1 MSSLF
6 EKTLNTRTVIPGSF
20 RYIRSEFPETLTD
33 KDVAWLKA
41 NNVTTVVDL
50 RDPES
55 CEKKV
60 CRLENEEGFDYHH
73 MPVTVGMQV
82 PPTPDDVPIA
92 YSMMVDDNLYKI
104 IDFIE
109 KCPTGVL
116 YFCNAGK
123 DRTGVVSAML
133 LKRAGYDREVIVD
146 NYVLSADN
154 LREKLVAFVADHEG
168 LDINVVI
175 PKRMY
180 MERFLDFV
188 ESKSRQ

>member
-1 MSSLF
+1 MASLLD
-6 EKTLNTRTVIPGSF
+6 KTLNTRTVLPNSL
-20 RYIRSEFPETLTD
+20 RYIRTEVPVEVTERD
-33 KDVAWLKA
+33 IKWLKD
-41 NNVTTVVDL
+41 NNILTIVDL
-50 RDPES
+50 REPEATKVKHCPLEDDPDFNY
-55 CEKKV
+55 V
-60 CRLENEEGFDYHH
+60 H

-92 YSMMVDDNLYKI
+92 YSMMVDDHLLKI
-104 IDFIE
+104 LDFIE
-109 KCPTGVL
+109 KAPTNVM

-133 LKRAGYDREVIVD
+133 ARRAGCDREYIVD

-154 LREKLVAFVADHEG
+154 LREMLTAFVKDHDG

-180 MERFLDFV
+180 MEKFLDYV
-188 ESKSRQ
+188 DSKGIK